1 MVKFTHLLVLSA
13 LIIWLAGSGCLGND
27 TSEMEKSEAD
37 PNAAE
42 AGNGISAEDLEIE
55 LTQAEIQSLD
65 SDMAEL
71 EGLLENASP
80 EEEIVIE
87 ELEM

>member
-13 LIIWLAGSGCLGND
+13 LIIWLAGSGCLGNG
-27 TSEMEKSEAD
+27 TSEMEKSEAY
-37 PNAAE
+37 PNAVE
-42 AGNGISAEDLEIE
+42 AGNGIPAEDLEIG

-87 ELEM
+87 EL

>member
-42 AGNGISAEDLEIE
+42 AGNGISLKIWK
-55 LTQAEIQSLD
+55 
-65 SDMAEL
+65 
-71 EGLLENASP
+71 
-80 EEEIVIE
+80 
-87 ELEM
+87 